1 MLFKKFF
8 AAILATLFTFTL
20 SAPAVFAQEFE
31 NPPSDNE
38 VTVEHLMPNKYSKVN
53 LVKVTEFS
61 NIVQKENVIEISFAQ
76 NFNSKYYK
84 EGDFVQFEFLE
95 GLATQEGTCVIP
107 KGSSLIAKIV
117 KIKKPRWFSRNAIV
131 CINFSHIIF
140 PDGKNVPIVAKI
152 SGKKDYLQLGGKDTA
167 KKIAAYT
174 LSIGGVGTGLGAAIG
189 VAGGNVITGVIIG
202 GSIGGGV
209 GLLTGIV
216 SPGLHYKAKKGQ
228 KLPIV
233 LEENL
238 KTPKL

>member
-1 MLFKKFF
+1 MFLKKVFISLL
-8 AAILATLFTFTL
+8 ASIL
-20 SAPAVFAQEFE
+20 VFSLNTPLIMAQDFE

-38 VTVEHLMPNKYSKVN
+38 VCVEHLQPNKYSKNN
-53 LVKVTEFS
+53 LVKVTNFS

-84 EGDFVQFEFLE
+84 EGDFVQFEFLD
-95 GLATQEGTCVIP
+95 GLSTQEGTCIIP
-107 KGSSLIAKIV
+107 KGSSLIAKII

-131 CINFSHIIF
+131 CVNFTHIIF

-152 SGKKDYLQLGGKDTA
+152 SGKKDYLQLGAKDTA

-174 LSIGGVGTGLGAAIG
+174 LSIGGFGTGLGAAIG

-202 GSIGGGV
+202 GSVGGGV

-228 KLPIV
+228 KLPII

>member
-1 MLFKKFF
+1 MLFKKTFTTL
-8 AAILATLFTFTL
+8 LATSVLFGFNFTRAL
-20 SAPAVFAQEFE
+20 AQDFE
-31 NPPSDNE
+31 NPPFDNE
-38 VTVEHLMPNKYSKVN
+38 VCVEHLATNKYSKIN
-53 LVKVTEFS
+53 LVKVTNFS

-84 EGDFVQFEFLE
+84 EGDFVQFEFID
-95 GLATQEGTCVIP
+95 GLSTQEGTCIIP
-107 KGSSLIAKIV
+107 KGSSLIAKIE

-131 CINFSHIIF
+131 CINFTHIIF
-140 PDGKNVPIVAKI
+140 PDGKNIPIVAKI
-152 SGKKDYLQLGGKDTA
+152 SGKKDYLQLGAKDTA

-202 GSIGGGV
+202 GSVGGGV
-209 GLLTGIV
+209 GLLSGIV
-216 SPGLHYKAKKGQ
+216 SPGLHYRAKKGQ
-228 KLPIV
+228 KLPII

>member
-1 MLFKKFF
+1 MLFKKNLTIALLITFMHLVTMQF
-8 AAILATLFTFTL
+8 SLAYD
-20 SAPAVFAQEFE
+20 FE
-31 NPPSDNE
+31 NPPCDNE
-38 VTVEHLMPNKYSKVN
+38 VRVEHLKPNKYSKIN

-95 GLATQEGTCVIP
+95 GLSTQEGTCIIP
-107 KGSSLIAKIV
+107 CGSSLIAKIV

-131 CINFSHIIF
+131 CINFTHILL
-140 PDGKNVPIVAKI
+140 PDGKNIPVCAKI
-152 SGKKDYLQLGGKDTA
+152 LGKKGYLQLGAKDTA

-174 LSIGGVGTGLGAAIG
+174 LSIGGFGTGLGAAIG

-202 GSIGGGV
+202 GSVGGSV
-209 GLLTGIV
+209 GLLTGII

-228 KLPIV
+228 KLPII

-238 KTPKL
+238 KTPKM